1 MGLLLHDP
9 AQFSDVSEVVHELVK
24 QTGVDSSRLL
34 LVGARCRDLL
44 HHQFGYQDSL
54 RRTDDIDIG
63 LVATSLH
70 DYRQIV
76 SVLPRIGRT
85 GARFA
90 VGAFAVDI
98 MPFGPIEHPDGTVVF
113 GPQLEKLSVESFQ
126 AVWANAQTIN
136 LDAGLSI
143 RVPHAAGYAVLKAHA
158 YAERSARFE
167 LRDAPDI
174 ATILRWYRDAEAV
187 ASEVYETQRGNEILT
202 MMQFDLFAASAY
214 VLGVHMQEFLP
225 PADRNKLRQAWTAV
239 DDSALATRIA
249 ASSGT
254 LDTHAS
260 LNGLRQGLESAGQD
274 TGYRRS
280 WPL

>member
-54 RRTDDIDIG
+54 RRTDDIDTG

-98 MPFGPIEHPDGTVVF
+98 MPFGPIEHPDGTAVF

-126 AVWANAQTIN
+126 AVWGERTNYQSRCWPIDPGPTRSRLCSSQGTRLCGTI
-136 LDAGLSI
+136 S
-143 RVPHAAGYAVLKAHA
+143 AVRTQG
-158 YAERSARFE
+158 RS
-167 LRDAPDI
+167 
-174 ATILRWYRDAEAV
+174 
-187 ASEVYETQRGNEILT
+187 
-202 MMQFDLFAASAY
+202 
-214 VLGVHMQEFLP
+214 
-225 PADRNKLRQAWTAV
+225 
-239 DDSALATRIA
+239 
-249 ASSGT
+249 
-254 LDTHAS
+254 
-260 LNGLRQGLESAGQD
+260 
-274 TGYRRS
+274 
-280 WPL
+280 